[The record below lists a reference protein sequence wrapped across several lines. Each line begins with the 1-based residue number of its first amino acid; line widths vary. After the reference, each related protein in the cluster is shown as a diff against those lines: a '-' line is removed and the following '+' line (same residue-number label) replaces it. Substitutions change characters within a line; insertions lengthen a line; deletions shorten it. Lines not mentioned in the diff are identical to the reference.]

1 MAIKTNIKN
10 PKNGEIKKDT
20 QNQDMDNNGSA
31 SCQTIDYYCTVN
43 P

>member
-20 QNQDMDNNGSA
+20 QNQDMDYNGSA
-31 SCQTIDYYCTVN
+31 
-43 P
+43 